1 MAAQVCPRRADV
13 ARANAGP
20 STKRS
25 AHWLHAA
32 PRQQG
37 LASLNR
43 KSLATRMPTLQHCE
57 TGIRKTVAPFRGH
70 DRAKHCMALLG
81 FCLAHAH
88 RCPTL
93 RKTIAVLSMNKFRW
107 VFLEHGIR
115 TKPEKLCCLVCG
127 SKKKTQP
134 QRRTIVQGRQQER
147 RCSRLHGR

>member
-1 MAAQVCPRRADV
+1 M

-25 AHWLHAA
+25 GHWLHAA

-127 SKKKTQP
+127 SKKKHSHSAGQLCKGDNRRDGVVGCTGGKCTSSTQ
-134 QRRTIVQGRQQER
+134 
-147 RCSRLHGR
+147 